1 LNPINR
7 SWLHYCNKWA
17 LWSHK
22 CTHFKIMNN
31 IFRWNNEPYLEERYT
46 RRVIRCNDWGL
57 AFIVPSILEDSI
69 ETSMLKGLQ
78 VDEERKYNFN
88 DSEKIKKRGERRKPF
103 NKIMNPM
110 DFEIQTKLIEDDSNE
125 KKIRR
130 M

>member
-1 LNPINR
+1 
-7 SWLHYCNKWA
+7 
-17 LWSHK
+17 
-22 CTHFKIMNN
+22 MNN

-46 RRVIRCNDWGL
+46 RRVIWCNDWGL

>member
-1 LNPINR
+1 
-7 SWLHYCNKWA
+7 
-17 LWSHK
+17 
-22 CTHFKIMNN
+22 
-31 IFRWNNEPYLEERYT
+31 
-46 RRVIRCNDWGL
+46 
-57 AFIVPSILEDSI
+57 
-69 ETSMLKGLQ
+69 MLKGLQ